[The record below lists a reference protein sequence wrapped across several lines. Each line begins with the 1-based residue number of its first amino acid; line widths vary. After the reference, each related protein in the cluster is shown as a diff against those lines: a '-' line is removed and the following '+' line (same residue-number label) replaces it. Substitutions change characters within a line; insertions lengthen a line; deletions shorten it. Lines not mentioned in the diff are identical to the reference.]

1 MERKDIL
8 EAIKEIKK
16 AAKKEDDEVA
26 HGLEDKLMQ
35 SFIEYVANRKD
46 SLGQKA
52 KLVLS
57 TEKIK
62 FERYSS

>member
-57 TEKIK
+57 TERIK